1 MRLAT
6 ATAWVILPIIAGAGL
21 YFLKMRVEDQ
31 EQRLVS
37 IQKQIVETRASIHV
51 LKAEWSYLNDPSRLR
66 EQAERLLSMKQV
78 SPRQII
84 SFDQIPM
91 PDTTAAPGP
100 VASATPTPDPA
111 AARGTA
117 NRSVAR
123 ADAAADPIA
132 AAIAALDDP
141 PRSKKK

>member
-6 ATAWVILPIIAGAGL
+6 ATAWVILPIVAGAGL
-21 YFLKMRVEDQ
+21 YFVKMRVESQ

-37 IQKQIVETRASIHV
+37 LQKQIVDTRASIHV
-51 LKAEWSYLNDPSRLR
+51 LKAEWSFLNDPVRLR
-66 EQAERLLSMKQV
+66 EEAERNLGMHPI

-91 PDTTAAPGP
+91 PDANPAP
-100 VASATPTPDPA
+100 VAAIAPVPTPASHPVA
-111 AARGTA
+111 AKTA
-117 NRSVAR
+117 HP
-123 ADAAADPIA
+123 DDPIA

-141 PRSKKK
+141 PRSKRR

>member
-21 YFLKMRVEDQ
+21 YFLKMRVENQ

-37 IQKQIVETRASIHV
+37 IQKQIVDTRESIHV
-51 LKAEWSYLNDPSRLR
+51 LKAEWSYLNDPTRLR
-66 EQAERLLSMKQV
+66 EQAERLLTMKPV
-78 SPRQII
+78 SPHQII

-91 PDTTAAPGP
+91 PAAAPAPGP
-100 VASATPTPDPA
+100 LASAAPSPDPA
-111 AARGTA
+111 ASRTIAK
-117 NRSVAR
+117 
-123 ADAAADPIA
+123 ADQSSDPIA

-141 PRSKKK
+141 PRSKKR

>member
-21 YFLKMRVEDQ
+21 YFLKMRVESQ

-37 IQKQIVETRASIHV
+37 IQKQIVETRESIHV
-51 LKAEWSYLNDPSRLR
+51 LKAEWSYLNDPVRLR
-66 EQAERLLSMKQV
+66 EQAERLLSMKPV
-78 SPRQII
+78 TPRQII

-91 PDTTAAPGP
+91 PDAAPAPGP
-100 VASATPTPDPA
+100 VASIAPTPDPA
-111 AARGTA
+111 AAHA
-117 NRSVAR
+117 PAKHVAK
-123 ADAAADPIA
+123 ADQADDPIA